1 VVSESAAAALRDFA
15 SQRAE
20 SDRMKR
26 LPTRTE
32 RIIRTVMHLLACIAL
47 ALTSILL
54 VIVLLTVARIG
65 NAVDRLDPG
74 PDVTGCPF
82 GDLECGG

>member
-1 VVSESAAAALRDFA
+1 VVSESAAGA
-15 SQRAE
+15 
-20 SDRMKR
+20 RM
-26 LPTRTE
+26 PTRTE
-32 RIIRTVMHLLACIAL
+32 RIIRTVMHLLACVTL

-54 VIVLLTVARIG
+54 VFILLTAARIG
-65 NAVDRLDPG
+65 SAINRLDPG